1 MDFKA
6 IKRHCASLSY
16 EDKLRLAQFLTQSA
30 KQEAPRYDDD
40 DESAGGYVDDV
51 TFVKNR
57 LRKLHPKK
65 KVGLMNSVRTMFQ
78 AHGGISD
85 NEIEIIINELE
96 DIGFLSVD
104 ENKILYL
111 E

>member
-6 IKRHCASLSY
+6 IKRKCVNLNY

-30 KQEAPRYDDD
+30 KQEAPHYDDD

-65 KVGLMNSVRTMFQ
+65 KPALMNSIRTMFQ
-78 AHGGISD
+78 AHGGITD
-85 NEIEIIINELE
+85 NEIEIIISELE
-96 DIGFLSVD
+96 DMDFLTVE
-104 ENKILYL
+104 ENKILYP
-111 E
+111 

>member
-6 IKRHCASLSY
+6 IKRKCVNLSY
-16 EDKLRLAQFLTQSA
+16 EDKLRLAQFLTQTA
-30 KQEAPRYDDD
+30 KQEAPKSDD
-40 DESAGGYVDDV
+40 DEVMGGYVDDV

-57 LRKLHPKK
+57 LKKLHPKK

-78 AHGGISD
+78 AQGGITD

-96 DIGFLSVD
+96 DIEFLTVE
-104 ENKILYL
+104 ENKIIYND
-111 E
+111 